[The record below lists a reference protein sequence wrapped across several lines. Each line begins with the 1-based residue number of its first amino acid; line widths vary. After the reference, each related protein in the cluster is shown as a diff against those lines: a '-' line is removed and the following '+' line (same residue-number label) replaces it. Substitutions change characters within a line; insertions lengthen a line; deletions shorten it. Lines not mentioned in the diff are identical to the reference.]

1 MASVPAVQVVGVDV
15 EVPIPTPRGATVESL
30 TGTPGTG
37 GVKTIGTFNDAPVPD
52 PHQVWKFTVNLPS
65 MSGVAKPIVQSLE
78 PGFDNTSPENFPI
91 GGRHHFTANFFDAS
105 ELHLVFY
112 DDINHTPIDYI
123 YAWKKLMRNYDNN
136 TGIDDGTYSY
146 SINYYKDIS
155 VFLTDMQ
162 NNNRYQLIYKDCF
175 PTAMHP
181 IRLDYGPS
189 ERTVIAQSFAVN
201 RIITKSISAQA
212 STANPSRIAPA
223 GAAFR
228 LQVLQP

>member
-1 MASVPAVQVVGVDV
+1 MANVPAVQVVGVDV
-15 EVPIPTPRGATVESL
+15 QIPTSTPRGVTAESV

-37 GVKTIGTFNDAPVPD
+37 GLKTIGTWGGVPVPD
-52 PHQVWKFTVNLPS
+52 PHQVWKFTVYLPP
-65 MSGVAKPIVQSLE
+65 MGVATPIVQSLE

-105 ELHLVFY
+105 ELSLVFY
-112 DDINHTPIDYI
+112 DDINHTPIEYI
-123 YAWKKLMRNYDNN
+123 YAWKKLIRTYNSD
-136 TGIDDGTYSY
+136 GIDDGTY
-146 SINYYKDIS
+146 NYPDHYFRDIS

-162 NNNRYQLIYKDCF
+162 NNNRYNLIYKDCF

-201 RIITKSISAQA
+201 RVITKKSGAPA
-212 STANPSRIAPA
+212 STANPSRITPA
-223 GAAFR
+223 GAAFN
-228 LQVLQP
+228 LQQLQL